1 MNKENTAENSQAKFL
16 TGSIMRHIVVMSGT
30 GAIGLMALFLVDL
43 LDMFFISMLGQIEL
57 AAAIGFAG
65 TLVFFS
71 TSLSIGTSIAAGALV
86 SRALGK
92 NDRQQARMMASNVM
106 IFAVIIS
113 ITVVSLMLWQLPLL
127 LDLIGAKGAVAE
139 AATQY
144 LVILL
149 PSAPLI
155 AVSMSAGAALR
166 GIGDAR
172 SSMVATLIGGGVNAV
187 LDPLFIFG
195 LSMGMQGA
203 AIASVFARLAVMCFS
218 LYAVVY
224 KHQLVAKPN
233 LTSFK
238 LALPTVVKIALPAI
252 LTNTATPIGNAVVTS
267 NIAHF
272 GESFVAGYAVIG
284 RIMPVCFALVF
295 SLSGAVGPIIGQN
308 FGGERWDRINQ
319 ILRDA
324 MLFTAIYCVGV
335 SLLLWFGQDLL
346 IAMFSLTG
354 DAAEIVGVFCSL
366 IAITFIFNGALFVAN
381 AAFNNLNRPTW
392 STVLNMG
399 KATFGTIPFVLIGG
413 HIAGASGVLIGQ
425 AVGSVVF
432 GIIGFGLVIYQVKK
446 MGLTHEQQRLDNND
460 ILTPLVPVAPF
471 CSSRTYMGTED
482 VLEETLAVDLEHH
495 HDSSIQKREK

>member
-1 MNKENTAENSQAKFL
+1 VNKENTAENSQAKFL

-106 IFAVIIS
+106 IFAVLIS
-113 ITVVSLMLWQLPLL
+113 ITIVCLMLWQLPLL
-127 LDLIGAKGAVAE
+127 LNLIGAKGAVAK

-166 GIGDAR
+166 GVGDAR

-187 LDPLFIFG
+187 LDPLLIFG

-203 AIASVFARLAVMCFS
+203 AIASVFARLAVMSFS
-218 LYAVVY
+218 LY
-224 KHQLVAKPN
+224 
-233 LTSFK
+233 
-238 LALPTVVKIALPAI
+238 
-252 LTNTATPIGNAVVTS
+252 
-267 NIAHF
+267 
-272 GESFVAGYAVIG
+272 VIG

-346 IAMFSLTG
+346 ISMFSLTG
-354 DAAEIVGVFCSL
+354 DAAEMVSVFCSF
-366 IAITFIFNGALFVAN
+366 IAVTFIFNGALFVAN

-399 KATFGTIPFVLIGG
+399 KATLGTIPFVLIGG
-413 HIAGASGVLIGQ
+413 HFAGASGVLIGQ

-432 GIIGFGLVIYQVKK
+432 GIIGFSLVIYQVKK
-446 MGLTHEQQRLDNND
+446 MGLTHEQQLLDNND
-460 ILTPLVPVAPF
+460 ILTPSVPVAPF

-495 HDSSIQKREK
+495 SATTASKK

>member
-1 MNKENTAENSQAKFL
+1 
-16 TGSIMRHIVVMSGT
+16 MS
-30 GAIGLMALFLVDL
+30 
-43 LDMFFISMLGQIEL
+43 
-57 AAAIGFAG
+57 
-65 TLVFFS
+65 
-71 TSLSIGTSIAAGALV
+71 
-86 SRALGK
+86 
-92 NDRQQARMMASNVM
+92 
-106 IFAVIIS
+106 
-113 ITVVSLMLWQLPLL
+113 
-127 LDLIGAKGAVAE
+127 
-139 AATQY
+139 
-144 LVILL
+144 
-149 PSAPLI
+149 
-155 AVSMSAGAALR
+155 
-166 GIGDAR
+166 
-172 SSMVATLIGGGVNAV
+172 
-187 LDPLFIFG
+187 
-195 LSMGMQGA
+195 
-203 AIASVFARLAVMCFS
+203 FS

-224 KHQLVAKPN
+224 KHQLVAKPD

-238 LALPTVVKIALPAI
+238 LALPTVAKIALPAI

-346 IAMFSLTG
+346 ISMFSLTG
-354 DAAEIVGVFCSL
+354 DAAEMVSVFCSF
-366 IAITFIFNGALFVAN
+366 IAVTFIFNGALFVAN

-399 KATFGTIPFVLIGG
+399 KATLGTIPFVLIGG
-413 HIAGASGVLIGQ
+413 HFAGASGVLIGQ

-432 GIIGFGLVIYQVKK
+432 GIIGFSLVIYQVKK
-446 MGLTHEQQRLDNND
+446 MGLTHEQQLLDNND
-460 ILTPLVPVAPF
+460 ILTPSVPVAPF

-495 HDSSIQKREK
+495 SATTASKK

>member
-1 MNKENTAENSQAKFL
+1 MNTKNTTDNNQAKFL
-16 TGSIMRHIVVMSGT
+16 TGSTMRHIIVMSGT

-71 TSLSIGTSIAAGALV
+71 TSISIGTSIAAGALV

-92 NDRQQARMMASNVM
+92 NDRQLARMMATNVM
-106 IFAVIIS
+106 IFAVLIS
-113 ITVVSLMLWQLPLL
+113 AIVVALMLWQLPLL
-127 LDLIGAKGAVAE
+127 LDLIGAKGAVAK

-166 GIGDAR
+166 GVGDAR
-172 SSMVATLIGGGVNAV
+172 RSMVATLIGGGVNAV

-218 LYAVVY
+218 LYAVIY
-224 KHQLVAKPN
+224 KHQLVAKPD
-233 LTSFK
+233 LSSFK
-238 LALPTVVKIALPAI
+238 LALPTVAKIALPAI

-267 NIAHF
+267 NIAQF

-324 MLFTAIYCVGV
+324 MLFTAVYCIGV
-335 SLLLWFGQDLL
+335 SILLWFGQDLL

-354 DAAEIVGVFCSL
+354 DAAEIVGVFCSV

-392 STVLNMG
+392 STALNMG
-399 KATFGTIPFVLIGG
+399 KATLGTIPFVLIGG

-446 MGLTHEQQRLDNND
+446 MGRVHEQQPLQSNE
-460 ILTPLVPVAPF
+460 ILTPSVPVAPF

-482 VLEETLAVDLEHH
+482 VLEETLAAEMEPSNNTT
-495 HDSSIQKREK
+495 SSKKSD